1 MRLRAPGG
9 GALSRAAAAVA
20 TASVGT
26 SLGARLRGLRQARD
40 LTLDAL
46 AEATGLDKGYLSKV
60 ERGLK
65 SPSVATML
73 RLSEALSIPVG
84 ELLGERI
91 SEHAV
96 HVTRRDERI
105 SGPEAQPGISS
116 FETLS
121 RGGTTLEAFILY
133 PPAEFAAP
141 AAASE
146 HSGEELVLVLTGAIE
161 MRFADRGF
169 VLEAG
174 DCAQFPGHL
183 AHRLRRVGDAP
194 ASALVAVSRP
204 RAVAPAPAARKA
216 RG

>member
-1 MRLRAPGG
+1 M
-9 GALSRAAAAVA
+9 SAASA
-20 TASVGT
+20 GT
-26 SLGARLRGLRQARD
+26 SLGARLRGLRHARD

-46 AEATGLDKGYLSKV
+46 AEAAGLNKGYLSKV

-84 ELLGERI
+84 ELFGERL

-96 HVTRRDERI
+96 HVTRKGERL
-105 SGPEAQPGISS
+105 SGPDPQPGMSR

-121 RGGTTLEAFILY
+121 RSGTTLEAFIVY
-133 PPAEFAAP
+133 PPAQFADP
-141 AAASE
+141 AAAAE
-146 HSGEELVLVLTGAIE
+146 HSGEELLLVLTGTIE

-183 AHRLRRVGDAP
+183 PHRQRRVGDAP

-204 RAVAPAPAARKA
+204 RSAVQAAPASRKP